1 MTQPMPALE
10 GGEPQAAGDDAPAD
24 VIPLSRADAA
34 RTLLERH
41 RAGEREAFV
50 ELMTM
55 FSSPVYGYLTR
66 TGVRASER
74 DDLFQEVF
82 CKVHRASQK
91 KMPAGPVKPWILR
104 IAVNTA
110 RDHFRR
116 AKVRSVVK
124 LDADAGEA
132 ERPAP
137 GADAELA
144 ARETA
149 RFLEEAIQRLP
160 IAQREALLLASVA
173 ELGVKGAAEV
183 LEVPRETVKTR
194 LRRARA
200 TLALAMQRREG
211 TLR

>member
-1 MTQPMPALE
+1 MPALE
-10 GGEPQAAGDDAPAD
+10 GGEPKASGDEPPAD

-41 RAGEREAFV
+41 RSGEREAFV
-50 ELMTM
+50 ELMKM
-55 FSSPVYGYLTR
+55 FSAPVYSYLTR
-66 TGVRASER
+66 TGVRASDR

-82 CKVHRASQK
+82 CKVHRALQK
-91 KMPAGPVKPWILR
+91 KMPDGPVKPWVLR

-149 RFLEEAIQRLP
+149 RFLEAAIQQLP

-183 LEVPRETVKTR
+183 LEVPTDTVKTR

-211 TLR
+211 SLR